1 MFFSTFSS
9 VANLDLFAQEQQ
21 WLANPSTPLPT
32 DKLRKLRLK
41 GKDYRKGGDGL
52 RGKNV
57 MEASRVKKKD
67 LKRTMK

>member
-1 MFFSTFSS
+1 MVRLAANFVFSI
-9 VANLDLFAQEQQ
+9 QEES
-21 WLANPSTPLPT
+21 WLARPSPNLPT
-32 DKLRKLRLK
+32 GMLRKLRLK

-57 MEASRVKKKD
+57 MEASRVKNKD